1 MNAMSEIA
9 VATPARRARWSGA
22 RAGEGLV
29 TIALLGAI
37 SAAPLLVSQ
46 AALNDLSQAVL
57 LGLFAISFNIVFK
70 YSGLLSFGHAA
81 FFGVSAY
88 TASILLR
95 TVPTL
100 PIPVLV
106 LGVAAATGVLGAV
119 LGHVCVR
126 RSGAYF
132 SMLTLAIGSFLYTVA
147 FKWNAVTGGTDG
159 LGNFMPPSLTLLP
172 GWTLASPTIAQTYWL
187 AVAFLIPVA
196 LAAWALLEL
205 TPFGNA
211 VVLTKQNEE
220 RAAFLGYDTY
230 GVKLA
235 NYTLAALV
243 AGVAGALWALQNGF
257 VSTDSIDLTLST
269 TVIIMA
275 FIGGSAWFWGPL
287 IGSTIYIFAS
297 DRLSALTQH
306 WQLWMGL
313 VFIAMVMACP
323 GGISGLVRTLLARP
337 ARGSRG

>member
-1 MNAMSEIA
+1 MNAMSGIA
-9 VATPARRARWSGA
+9 IATPERRARWTGT

-29 TIALLGAI
+29 TIVLLGAI

-88 TASILLR
+88 AASILLR
-95 TVPTL
+95 AVPTL

-132 SMLTLAIGSFLYTVA
+132 SMMTLAIGSFLYTVA

-172 GWTLASPTIAQTYWL
+172 GWTLGSPTIAQTYWL
-187 AVAFLIPVA
+187 AAALLIPVT

-220 RAAFLGYDTY
+220 RAAFLGYDTHR
-230 GVKLA
+230 VKLA

-243 AGVAGALWALQNGF
+243 AGVAGSLWALQNGF

-297 DRLSALTQH
+297 DWLSALTQH

-313 VFIAMVMACP
+313 VFIVMVMACP
-323 GGISGLVRTLLARP
+323 GGVSGLARALLARS
-337 ARGSRG
+337 GGSSRG